1 MNYGMSYFYEIRPKQ
16 KKKHEIKF
24 SDGCLLYLSIKR

>member
-16 KKKHEIKF
+16 KKHEIKF